1 MSEHPNAPNPE
12 PSHFAAPAALN
23 SRSISTYFSSMG
35 MYPKQAWKAMIA
47 CGVAMMLSP
56 AGVLAATTTFFVGP
70 ISKEFGWTES
80 ATLTLFSLPL
90 LVVPFVL
97 PFGGRWVDRWG
108 VRKVAVPAVVFY
120 GLTTAA
126 ASLVG
131 ASRLALG
138 AILIVSM
145 VFGYIGCVVVVFKV
159 VLVWF
164 PHHRGIGFASVGV
177 VASLAGSVFS
187 PLSEQLISNV
197 GWRATFV
204 LLGVAVL
211 LVVAPAQMFLLSE
224 PDPDQQTSSVP
235 AFPEGGRDTGPVPAE
250 LPGVP
255 LRKAV
260 RSRAWLLSTVIFM
273 LAGGAVLSVSQNA
286 VSLLGDHGYSS
297 ETVSLSLSAQFISSV
312 VGLILAGVILDRA
325 RSPWV
330 IVPFVACV
338 VLALVLVISVY
349 DTVPVLFLAMCLL
362 GVVRGAESTIGPYLI
377 ARYFGPRDFA
387 QLQGLT
393 LGITILAMGVIPVI
407 VQTAAERTSGYN
419 VPLLG
424 LIVACAVALAMSFFL
439 PRYPA
444 PDGEPAAP
452 SARGLVAD
460 RVPDA

>member
-1 MSEHPNAPNPE
+1 MMSESSPNPE
-12 PSHFAAPAALN
+12 TSSFAASTVPS
-23 SRSISTYFSSMG
+23 SRSISTYFSSMR

-70 ISKEFGWTES
+70 ISKEFGWKES

-108 VRKVAVPAVVFY
+108 VKKVAVPAVVLY
-120 GLTTAA
+120 GLAMAA
-126 ASLVG
+126 AALVG

-138 AILIVSM
+138 AILVIAM
-145 VFGYIGCVVVVFKV
+145 GFGYIGCVVVVFKV

-187 PLSEQLISNV
+187 PLSEQLISAV

-204 LLGVAVL
+204 LLGVAIL
-211 LVVAPAQMFLLSE
+211 LIVAPAQMFLLSE
-224 PDPDQQTSSVP
+224 PDKVQQEGSVP
-235 AFPEGGRDTGPVPAE
+235 AFPEGVPDTMPVPAE

-255 LRKAV
+255 LRKAI
-260 RSRAWLLSTVIFM
+260 RSRTWLLSTVIFM

-297 ETVSLSLSAQFISSV
+297 GTVSLSLSAQFISSV

-338 VLALVLVISVY
+338 LVALVLVISVY

-407 VQTAAERTSGYN
+407 VQTAAEQTSSYN
-419 VPLLG
+419 GPLLV
-424 LIVACAVALAMSFFL
+424 LIVACAVALVMAFFL

-444 PDGEPAAP
+444 LDAGESATPPAH
-452 SARGLVAD
+452 GLVAD
-460 RVPDA
+460 SVSDA